1 MSCHDEQAVGKIGST
16 VTGVPTPHPQPR
28 RYRQVADEL
37 RHRIEAGVIAPGSLL
52 PSESTLMAEFAVAR
66 GTVREALALL
76 RAEGLVMTEVGRGT
90 YARPIMP
97 VRRLA
102 SERYRKELEQVR
114 SGELGTSFTADEQV
128 EWSAYSL
135 DKSFFEVPATESMAE
150 LFGVEQETM
159 LLERHF
165 LFRTH
170 GVPQQLSVSSL
181 LLDMVAGTPVADPEN
196 EPWPGGNTSQLYSL
210 GHTVTGIRERPG
222 WRMPTPDEVE
232 ALQIPGGVHV
242 VVIIRQTYVG
252 ERVVEVARI
261 VRRADLV
268 ELDYWIDLT

>member
-1 MSCHDEQAVGKIGST
+1 MT
-16 VTGVPTPHPQPR
+16 NVPTPHPQPR

-37 RHRIEAGVIAPGSLL
+37 RQRIEAAVIPPGSLL
-52 PSESTLMAEFAVAR
+52 PSESTLMAEFSVAR

-76 RAEGLVMTEVGRGT
+76 RSEGLVMTEVGRGT
-90 YARPIMP
+90 YARPVAP

-114 SGELGTSFTADEQV
+114 RGELGTSFTADQQV

-135 DKSFFEVPATESMAE
+135 DRDFREVAATEAVAE
-150 LFGVEQETM
+150 LFGVKPGTM
-159 LLERHF
+159 LLERQF

-170 GVPQQLSVSSL
+170 GAPQQMSVSCL

-210 GHTVTGIRERPG
+210 GHTITGIRERPR
-222 WRMPTPDEVE
+222 WRMPTPDEAE
-232 ALQIPGGVHV
+232 ALRVPGGVPV
-242 VVIIRQTYVG
+242 VVITRQTYVA
-252 ERVVEVARI
+252 EQVVEVAEI

-268 ELDYWIDLT
+268 DLDYWIDLT